1 MENAVIIFVKN
12 PRLGKV
18 KTRLAATIGNDKAL
32 NIFLDLTAHTLKA
45 VENAAGDRYIYFSDE
60 IDTSIGQNALTFKK
74 RVQSGVDLGEKMKN
88 AFSDVLN
95 CSYHKV
101 LIIGTDCPGISPGII
116 QSAFNKLTDTD
127 VVIGPA
133 ADGGYYLLGMKALH
147 PRLFDNIEWSTSAVL
162 QTTVERCTQNN
173 LRYQLLEELND
184 IDEEKD
190 LVHFYKLLKRDNNDQ
205 HNNTDTERRS

>member
-1 MENAVIIFVKN
+1 MDNAVIIFVKN
-12 PRLGKV
+12 PVAGKV
-18 KTRLAATIGNDKAL
+18 KTRLAAAIGNDKAL
-32 NIFLDLTAHTLKA
+32 DIYLHLITHT
-45 VENAAGDRYIYFSDE
+45 VNAAVNVAADKYIYFSDE
-60 IDTSIGQNALTFKK
+60 IDTTIGQNAAFKK
-74 RVQSGVDLGEKMKN
+74 AVQSGADLGERMKN

-95 CSYHKV
+95 NAYHKV
-101 LIIGTDCPGISPGII
+101 IITGTDCPGISPEIL
-116 QSAFNKLTDTD
+116 QRAFNQLAGTD

-147 PRLFDNIEWSTSAVL
+147 PVLFDNIEWSTSAVL

-173 LRYQLLEELND
+173 LQCQLLEELSD

-205 HNNTDTERRS
+205 HNNTGT

>member
-1 MENAVIIFVKN
+1 MDNAVIIFVKN
-12 PRLGKV
+12 PVHGKV

-32 NIFLDLTAHTLKA
+32 DIYLDLTTHTLKT
-45 VENAAGDRYIYFSDE
+45 AANTTADRYIYFSDE
-60 IDTSIGQNALTFKK
+60 IDNTIGQNAAAFKK
-74 RVQSGVDLGEKMKN
+74 AVQSGADLGERMEN

-95 CSYHKV
+95 NSYRKV
-101 LIIGTDCPGISPGII
+101 LIIGTDCPGISPEII
-116 QSAFNKLTDTD
+116 QSAFNRLTDTD

-147 PRLFDNIEWSTSAVL
+147 SSLFDNIKWSTSSVL
-162 QTTVERCTQNN
+162 QTTVERCMQNN

-190 LVHFYKLLKRDNNDQ
+190 LVHFYKLLKQDNNDQ
-205 HNNTDTERRS
+205 HNNTDTE